1 MQINGYLY
9 DTHVHT
15 SEGSACGQNTGAE
28 MARAYQKAGYA
39 GIVVTDHFFYGNTA
53 VDRSLPWKDWV
64 EQFCKGYEHAK
75 EEGDKIGLQV
85 FFGWESGYH
94 GTEFLIYGLNKEW
107 LFEHPEIK
115 DADVKEQFCKG
126 YEHAKEEG
134 DKIGLQVFFGWES
147 GYHGTEFLIYGLNK
161 EWLFEHPEI
170 KDADVKEQYEL
181 VHAGGGIVSHAHPF
195 REEDYIPEIRLFP
208 DCVDAVEGIN
218 ATHESPASTSHKNI
232 LYNEKA
238 IAYAKEHGLPITAG
252 SDQHTTRMIGG
263 GMLFDRKL
271 SDEKDF
277 CRAVLAGEAKAYWN
291 GSEFY
296 G

>member
-53 VDRSLPWKDWV
+53 ADRSLPWKDWV
-64 EQFCKGYEHAK
+64 
-75 EEGDKIGLQV
+75 
-85 FFGWESGYH
+85 
-94 GTEFLIYGLNKEW
+94 
-107 LFEHPEIK
+107 
-115 DADVKEQFCKG
+115 EQFCKG

-208 DCVDAVEGIN
+208 DMLDFEQPGGQQRQQQQHADHAGREWNWQRRLNELAEPAHGKDDADLTDDFHGNTPPVLHIKTIVAPISLPVNQLPPPVEAVDKPFRQRFRRE
-218 ATHESPASTSHKNI
+218 
-232 LYNEKA
+232 
-238 IAYAKEHGLPITAG
+238 
-252 SDQHTTRMIGG
+252 
-263 GMLFDRKL
+263 
-271 SDEKDF
+271 
-277 CRAVLAGEAKAYWN
+277 
-291 GSEFY
+291 
-296 G
+296 

>member
-53 VDRSLPWKDWV
+53 ADRSLPWKDWV
-64 EQFCKGYEHAK
+64 
-75 EEGDKIGLQV
+75 
-85 FFGWESGYH
+85 
-94 GTEFLIYGLNKEW
+94 
-107 LFEHPEIK
+107 
-115 DADVKEQFCKG
+115 EQFCKG

-208 DCVDAVEGIN
+208 NCVDAVEGIN
-218 ATHESPASTSHKNI
+218 ATHESPASMSHKNI